1 MSLKDEPLYWLLNGC
16 EKTSLLLAVFPL
28 TVIFPSYLI
37 GAPFACA
44 GLNKTVIVVA
54 VSLREASTPS

>member
-1 MSLKDEPLYWLLNGC
+1 MDIIISV
-16 EKTSLLLAVFPL
+16 LLAVFPL
-28 TVIFPSYLI
+28 TTIFPSYLI